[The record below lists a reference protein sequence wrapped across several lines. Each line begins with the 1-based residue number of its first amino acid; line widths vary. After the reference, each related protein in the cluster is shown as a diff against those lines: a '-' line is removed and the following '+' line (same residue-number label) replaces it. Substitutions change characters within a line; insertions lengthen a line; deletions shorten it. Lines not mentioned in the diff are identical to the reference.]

1 MIALRPQ
8 YPSADQAKAQ
18 RANTQEKRNAF
29 RKQRQLEFFE
39 TEPVDGLTYG
49 EYELFLLGFDYKYL
63 LQRRLV
69 IDDEHET
76 DGEEDDYINVYE
88 SDYYSDEEY
97 AEEWYY

>member
-1 MIALRPQ
+1 M
-8 YPSADQAKAQ
+8 
-18 RANTQEKRNAF
+18 
-29 RKQRQLEFFE
+29 
-39 TEPVDGLTYG
+39 
-49 EYELFLLGFDYKYL
+49 

>member
-49 EYELFLLGFDYKYL
+49 EY
-63 LQRRLV
+63 
-69 IDDEHET
+69 
-76 DGEEDDYINVYE
+76 
-88 SDYYSDEEY
+88 
-97 AEEWYY
+97 